1 MRNQKGVVLIVSL
14 IMLSVITLLAV
25 EAMRASNM
33 QIQMAFATQEGY
45 TAFAEAENG
54 LGMAGWELSNDFD
67 AVLAAYVANGDSFG
81 DGSDDT
87 AKSWYEYEMTYY
99 DEAASGAGLEGFL
112 VRSEG
117 FTSTNAYRVV
127 HQFFFR
133 GVVAANINA
142 ALSLHPAGSVL
153 LKGNS
158 TISGLDHDVPT
169 DFDCQG
175 SGCAGSDGPGTDVT
189 GIYSETNVGDLT
201 TIGSPTMEGAPA
213 TQTGGGAYDG
223 AYWLEYAANLAA
235 QATVHNGADAAG
247 NPSWGT
253 RDNPIIHVID
263 QNIFINGDLDAAG
276 ILILT
281 GDGTNVTISGNFHC
295 ECLIVAASPN
305 AIDFTVGGTARIFG
319 AVIAASPSVSIDV
332 GASGTPGILFS
343 EAALNNLANV
353 SRVRRGGW
361 VEERR

>member
-14 IMLSVITLLAV
+14 IYLTIITLLAV
-25 EAMRASNM
+25 TAIKTSNM
-33 QIQMAFATQEGY
+33 EIKMAHAYQEGH
-45 TAFAEAENG
+45 TAFVEAENG
-54 LGMAGWELSNDFD
+54 LSMAGWELSNDFD
-67 AVLAAYVANGDSFG
+67 TVLADYVANGDSYV

-87 AKSWYEYEMTYY
+87 AHSWYEYEMTYY
-99 DEAASGAGLEGFL
+99 NEAATGAGLEGFL

-133 GVVAANINA
+133 GIAAANVNA

-158 TISGLDHDVPT
+158 TISGFDHNVPT
-169 DFDCQG
+169 DFDCNG
-175 SGCAGSDGPGTDVT
+175 VGCAGSPGSGPDVT

-213 TQTGGGAYDG
+213 TATGGGAHDQ
-223 AYWLEYAANLAA
+223 AYWLEYATNLAT
-235 QATVHNGADAAG
+235 QATVHNGADGDG
-247 NPSWGT
+247 NVSWGT

-263 QNIFINGDLDAAG
+263 QNMLINGNLDGAG

-281 GDGTNVTISGNFHC
+281 GDGTNVTINGNFHF
-295 ECLIVAASPN
+295 EGLIVAASPN

-343 EAALNNLANV
+343 QAALNNLANV
-353 SRVRRGGW
+353 SRVHRGGW
-361 VEERR
+361 AEERR

>member
-1 MRNQKGVVLIVSL
+1 MRNQKGAVLIMSL
-14 IMLSVITLLAV
+14 VMLSIITILATH
-25 EAMRASNM
+25 AMTTSNM
-33 QIQMAFATQEGY
+33 EVKMAHAYQEGF

-54 LGMAGWELSNDFD
+54 LGMAGWELSTDFD
-67 AVLAAYVANGDSFG
+67 TVLADYVANGDSYV

-87 AKSWYEYEMTYY
+87 AHSWFEYEMTYF
-99 DEAASGAGLEGFL
+99 DEAAVGTGLEGFL

-127 HQFFFR
+127 HQFYFR
-133 GVVAANINA
+133 GFAAANVNA

-158 TISGLDHDVPT
+158 TISGFDHDVPA

-175 SGCAGSDGPGTDVT
+175 AGCAGSDGPGTDVT

-213 TQTGGGAYDG
+213 TATGGGAYDQ
-223 AYWLEYAANLAA
+223 AYWLEYAANLAT
-235 QATVHNGADAAG
+235 QATVHNGADGDG
-247 NPSWGT
+247 NVSWGT
-253 RDNPIIHVID
+253 RADPVIHVID
-263 QNIFINGDLDAAG
+263 QNMMITGDLDGAG

-281 GDGTNVTISGNFHC
+281 GDGTNVTVNGNFHF
-295 ECLIVAASPN
+295 EGLIVAASPN

-343 EAALNNLANV
+343 EAALNNLSNV
-353 SRVRRGGW
+353 SRIRRGGW
-361 VEERR
+361 VEERI